1 MPAKLSTLSEK
12 ITNRAIDIGKLIRD
26 QRKTLGVNA
35 TTAAEAA
42 GMSRVTWY
50 RIEKGVTSITL
61 GAFLST
67 LDVLGLDLRITPS
80 TSPASNIDEEV
91 TSAKSVPV
99 HIALADYP
107 QLKQLAWQVHGVD
120 VLSPREALTIYE
132 RNWRH
137 LDLNAMEPHERNLID
152 SLRQIFTGEIRH
164 V

>member
-1 MPAKLSTLSEK
+1 MPAKLSTLTDAV
-12 ITNRAIDIGKLIRD
+12 TNRAIEIGKQIRA
-26 QRKTLGVNA
+26 QRKNLGVSA

-50 RIEKGVTSITL
+50 RIEKGMTSITL

-80 TSPASNIDEEV
+80 TSRVSNIDDEV
-91 TSAKSVPV
+91 NDTKSVPV

-107 QLKQLAWQVHGVD
+107 QLKQIAWQVQGVD

-137 LDLNAMEPHERNLID
+137 LDLESMEPHERNLVKA
-152 SLRQIFTGEIRH
+152 LQQIFTGDFSH

>member
-1 MPAKLSTLSEK
+1 MPTKLSTLSEK
-12 ITNRAIDIGKLIRD
+12 ITNRAIGIGKQIRA
-26 QRKTLGVNA
+26 QRKSLGVNA

-50 RIEKGVTSITL
+50 RIEKGMTSITL

-67 LDVLGLDLRITPS
+67 LDVLGLDLKIN
-80 TSPASNIDEEV
+80 PATTRTYNTDDNSNN
-91 TSAKSVPV
+91 AQSVPV
-99 HIALADYP
+99 HIVLADFP
-107 QLKQLAWQVHGVD
+107 QLKHLAWQVHGID

-137 LDLNAMEPHERNLID
+137 LDLEAMEPNERNLVNA
-152 SLRQIFTGEIRH
+152 LQQIFTGDIRH

>member
-1 MPAKLSTLSEK
+1 MPAKLSSQSDNV
-12 ITNRAIDIGKLIRD
+12 TNRAIDIGKQIRA
-26 QRKTLGVNA
+26 QRKSLGVNA

-50 RIEKGVTSITL
+50 RIEKGVASITL

-67 LDVLGLDLRITPS
+67 LDVLGLDLKIN
-80 TSPASNIDEEV
+80 PATTRTYNTDDNSND
-91 TSAKSVPV
+91 AKSVPI

-137 LDLNAMEPHERNLID
+137 LDLESMEPHERNLVD
-152 SLRQIFTGEIRH
+152 ALRQIFTGDIRN